1 LNNANALTVKSA
13 KHHRKKHEKPAVTTA
28 QKAGT
33 NQTMAPLLAL
43 IASPVNTKTN
53 PEKINALIVQ
63 QALFQKTY
71 VPNHATCPA
80 KDLWRVLQKQ
90 GKWPSLWV
98 GVPIVPGQALPK
110 DAAALRYVPLEHSKP
125 IEPALIVLPVTIPP
139 VAPPVVKNATKENL
153 HRSLPLQVAKYAT
166 RRWDLWLKQKEAS
179 RATDAWLDEL
189 QREKHV
195 WLHPSMTIYQHC
207 KIFVLWLVPT
217 RKRSLIIPLPTSNG
231 TLTLPQTNRLQLPL
245 CWWNGPTI

>member
-1 LNNANALTVKSA
+1 VKLDERHRLLPKKTVVESVPKV
-13 KHHRKKHEKPAVTTA
+13 HI
-28 QKAGT
+28 
-33 NQTMAPLLAL
+33 NQTTVQRLAS

-63 QALFQKTY
+63 QALFQKTF
-71 VPNHATCPA
+71 VPTHATCPE

-139 VAPPVVKNATKENL
+139 VAPPVVKNATMENL

-166 RRWDLWLKQKEAS
+166 RRWALWLKQKEAL
-179 RATDAWLDEL
+179 RAADARLDEF
-189 QREKHV
+189 QRGKHV
-195 WLHPSMTIYQHC
+195 WLHPSMTIYHHYNF
-207 KIFVLWLVPT
+207 FVLWLLPP
-217 RKRSLIIPLPTSNG
+217 RKRS
-231 TLTLPQTNRLQLPL
+231 
-245 CWWNGPTI
+245 